1 MEPRLSFSRL
11 RLGPIYLASADAS
24 IACWNAKY
32 TFNFWRKITAIQNG
46 DADGND
52 RTQGDPAW
60 TSLFPTPQHP
70 EYLSGHATKQ
80 QHDGDAVAGS
90 DWRRIHCLE

>member
-32 TFNFWRKITAIQNG
+32 TFNFWRPITAIQN
-46 DADGND
+46 
-52 RTQGDPAW
+52 
-60 TSLFPTPQHP
+60 
-70 EYLSGHATKQ
+70 
-80 QHDGDAVAGS
+80 GDAVAGS